1 MISAFRSLASF
12 GSTRLQLYRGA
23 ASLFLL
29 RLIQLGAGLV
39 ATYFLARSMSLESF
53 GEYNMILNAIGV
65 LTIFSLSGLNNSI
78 MQAVARG
85 YAGTYRATVPIA
97 FGSSFLASAVLIV
110 LGGWYY
116 REGHLQ
122 LAQGL
127 LIAAFLFPLTHGLV
141 QWKGVIIGNAKF
153 GRLLFHDGLSSIM
166 TYGLIVAVVLLY
178 PGQYVLPIVI
188 ALIIPGIYNVLL
200 TILSYHR
207 IPRDAPVETA
217 NVRYGIQTSVFSSLG
232 AIGSNLDRLLLF
244 FFLSPTALAL
254 FVAAGRLPDL
264 LSGAMQDVSAV
275 LAPRLA
281 KYESYTERLDR
292 VFVLLSLIYGTAIV
306 VLAFTAM
313 PGLVVFLFGDAYA
326 DAVPYAQALTC
337 SVAIGYL
344 ANLRFRYIRSQID
357 ARSFRDITLISSAV
371 RLAAFVILVPPF
383 GLVGAVIASF
393 IYRFALMGVVRVA
406 IRRHYPTAIA
416 RRTA

>member
-1 MISAFRSLASF
+1 MMSAFRSLASF
-12 GSTRLQLYRGA
+12 SSARLQLYRGA

-39 ATYFLARSMSLESF
+39 ATYFLARSMSRESF
-53 GEYNMILNAIGV
+53 GEYNMVLNAIGV

-97 FGSSFLASAVLIV
+97 FASSFLASVVLIV

-116 REGHLQ
+116 WRGHLQ

-127 LIAAFLFPLTHGLV
+127 VIAAFLFPLTHGLV
-141 QWKGVIIGNAKF
+141 QWKSVITGNGGF
-153 GRLLFHDGLSSIM
+153 GRLLLHDGLAGVM
-166 TYGLIVAVVLLY
+166 TYGLIVASVLLY
-178 PGQYVLPIVI
+178 PGQYVLPIVV
-188 ALIIPGIYNVLL
+188 ALVVPGIYNVLL
-200 TILSYHR
+200 TVLSYR
-207 IPRDAPVETA
+207 QIPRDAPVETR
-217 NVRYGIQTSVFSSLG
+217 NVRYGIETSVFSSLG

-244 FFLSPTALAL
+244 FFLSPAALAV

-281 KYESYTERLDR
+281 KYDSYTERLDR
-292 VFVLLSLIYGTAIV
+292 MFALLSVIYGTAIV
-306 VLAFTAM
+306 LLAFTAM
-313 PGLVVFLFGDAYA
+313 PALVVFLFGDAYA

-383 GLVGAVIASF
+383 GLVGAVVASF
-393 IYRFALMGVVRVA
+393 IYRLALMGVVRVA
-406 IRRHYPTAIA
+406 IRRHYPATI
-416 RRTA
+416 